1 MRNKVN
7 FEDNPIFYCNA
18 IYLDMMDVGTDIIRY
33 KVLLDR

>member
-1 MRNKVN
+1 MRNEVN
-7 FEDNPIFYCNA
+7 FEDNPLFYCNV

>member
-7 FEDNPIFYCNA
+7 FEDNPIFYRNA
-18 IYLDMMDVGTDIIRY
+18 IYLDMMDVGADIIRY